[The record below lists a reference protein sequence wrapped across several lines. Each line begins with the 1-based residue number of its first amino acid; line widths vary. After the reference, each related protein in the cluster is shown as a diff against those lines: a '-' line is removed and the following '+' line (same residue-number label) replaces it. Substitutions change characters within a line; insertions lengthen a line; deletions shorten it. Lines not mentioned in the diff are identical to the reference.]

1 MTTAGVHCDIETDLI
16 LLREAE
22 AEQRWALLS
31 MDLCQARSA
40 AATVRA
46 IRARMEGRGDGSR

>member
-1 MTTAGVHCDIETDLI
+1 MTTVDVHCDIETDLI

-22 AEQRWALLS
+22 AEQLWAALS

-40 AATVRA
+40 AAIIRA
-46 IRARMEGRGDGSR
+46 IRARMQGRG